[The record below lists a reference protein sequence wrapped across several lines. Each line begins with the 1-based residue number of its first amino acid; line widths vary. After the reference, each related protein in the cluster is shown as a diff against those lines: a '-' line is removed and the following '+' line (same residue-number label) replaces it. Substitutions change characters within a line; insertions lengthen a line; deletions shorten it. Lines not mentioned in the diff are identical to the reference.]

1 MHVSKGAAAAAG
13 RGGAG
18 RGQERLIE
26 LSSPSLIT
34 FFSTRPVSRRVPVF
48 MLFTAVHRPHRL
60 GIQEHRASVVRGGLT
75 HCAFAQ
81 GFD

>member
-1 MHVSKGAAAAAG
+1 MHVSKGAAAAA
-13 RGGAG
+13 AG